1 MGCLSTSEM
10 WSDAM
15 SLRSRIAGK
24 AQSKDTD
31 LSRPPPQPP
40 AMTLDRR
47 NPVNEGG

>member
-1 MGCLSTSEM
+1 MGCLPTSEM
-10 WSDAM
+10 WSDAT
-15 SLRSRIAGK
+15 SLRSRTAGK

-40 AMTLDRR
+40 AMALDRR